1 MTRAILLAA
10 AGCAALGLAAC
21 NNNKGPA
28 DAATDANAAASAVN
42 SAQDATSAA
51 VGAAASATAA
61 ATDAT
66 GLFVAGLA
74 TGNMYEIEAAKIAQ
88 TKAKDPAVKAFARMM
103 ATDHGAMGKE
113 AEPALKASGKD
124 VPIELDQRRK
134 GLIDNLNAATAETF
148 DKTYIDQQVAAHDE
162 TLTLVKGY
170 ADGGDNTELK
180 AIATKAAPKV
190 QAHLDKAKE
199 LQAKLP

>member
-1 MTRAILLAA
+1 MKRAILFAA
-10 AGCAALGLAAC
+10 ASCAAIALSAC
-21 NNNKGPA
+21 SKGPA
-28 DAATDANAAASAVN
+28 DQATDANAAASAVN

-74 TGNMYEIEAAKIAQ
+74 TGNMYEIEAGKIAEA
-88 TKAKDPAVKAFARMM
+88 KAKDPAVKAFARMM
-103 ATDHGAMGKE
+103 VADHTGLGKE

-124 VPIELDQRRK
+124 VPIELDERRK
-134 GLIDNLNAATAETF
+134 GLIDNLNAATTANF
-148 DKTYIDQQVAAHDE
+148 DKVYIDQQVAAHDE

-170 ADGGDNTELK
+170 ADGGDNADLK

-190 QAHLDKAKE
+190 QAHLNKAKE
-199 LQAKLP
+199 LQTKHP